1 MKGRRS
7 RSGSKD
13 AKNKRRSRS
22 SSAASKENFEIR
34 KKEDSV
40 QKKRHYRSNKDSS
53 DSEPENSKRKRSRSK
68 SPRRKDSPRGKQ
80 RSISRRS
87 VSRKRSISRRYNL
100 SLFLLIAYYEKYI
113 RCEIFRINSET
124 LSNNLNILL
133 CLFID
138 VVPREVKEVLVVIV
152 EEEVSPEGLVQDEEQ
167 GVATVD
173 AAIAEGGEGAT
184 VDQKEVVQGGDLGV

>member
-1 MKGRRS
+1 M
-7 RSGSKD
+7 
-13 AKNKRRSRS
+13 
-22 SSAASKENFEIR
+22 
-34 KKEDSV
+34 
-40 QKKRHYRSNKDSS
+40 
-53 DSEPENSKRKRSRSK
+53 
-68 SPRRKDSPRGKQ
+68 
-80 RSISRRS
+80 
-87 VSRKRSISRRYNL
+87 
-100 SLFLLIAYYEKYI
+100 LIAYYEKYI
-113 RCEIFRINSET
+113 RCEIFRVNSET